1 MVFSTKNTPKQRLW
15 QSSRG
20 EKRRG
25 KKKKKKSKR
34 RVAQHGHTSPYV
46 VIINTS

>member
-25 KKKKKKSKR
+25 KKKKKRANDASR
-34 RVAQHGHTSPYV
+34 DMAISLRMW
-46 VIINTS
+46 